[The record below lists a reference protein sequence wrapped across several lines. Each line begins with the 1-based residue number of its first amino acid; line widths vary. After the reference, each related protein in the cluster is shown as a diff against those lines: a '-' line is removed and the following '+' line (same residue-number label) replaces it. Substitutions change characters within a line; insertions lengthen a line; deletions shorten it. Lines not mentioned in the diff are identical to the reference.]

1 MAKFKKIDDYYLS
14 QDFTVKLTKEVNFVL
29 VAGTQVIW
37 IKTNKKR
44 DGQTPIDHR
53 FQVRNTPFMIE
64 VLDEVATDLI
74 VGFGE
79 EAQRASMDLKNA

>member
-1 MAKFKKIDDYYLS
+1 MAKFKKIDDWYLA
-14 QDFTVKLTKEVNFVL
+14 QDFSIGVSEGVNLKLVS
-29 VAGTQVIW
+29 GTQVIW

-44 DGQTPIDHR
+44 DGQTAISHV

-64 VLDEVATDLI
+64 VEDKFATDLV

-79 EAQRASMDLKNA
+79 EAQRASTDVQRA